1 MQHTVLTRQFALR
14 KFNYAWC
21 CIITFVVVPSSR
33 LLYGSKSVWN
43 RKRKAAANRRRIL
56 LRESKKVSM
65 ASLKAGGTAEEEE
78 EGDDDNLEVIGFC
91 NCEEYNLAGLQMYL
105 KAKVLLLESCCKQG
119 CVVIVIRKLLQTRLC
134 CYCY

>member
-1 MQHTVLTRQFALR
+1 MQAS
-14 KFNYAWC
+14 FNSFSDGEE
-21 CIITFVVVPSSR
+21 IVPSSR

-119 CVVIVIRKLLQTRLC
+119 CVVGCVVATISYQTH
-134 CYCY
+134 